1 MSTLETKKVPTD
13 AQSLTTRNGPS
24 PETPPKRRK
33 SAIGKFLLLL
43 LLGGAAVGAYDAYM
57 VGPDRVRRDVDRT
70 ISYVRQHG
78 PEPTEAT
85 AAPQPT
91 QTQPRPRPAWDGLV
105 RVRRDEAETLGL
117 VVVAVQSQVNPIK
130 L

>member
-1 MSTLETKKVPTD
+1 MSTLETKNVPTD
-13 AQSLTTRNGPS
+13 AQSLTTGNGPS
-24 PETPPKRRK
+24 PETPKRPK

-43 LLGGAAVGAYDAYM
+43 LLGGAAVGAYYAYS

-91 QTQPRPRPAWDGLV
+91 QARPKPRPAWDGLV

-117 VVVAVQSQVNPIK
+117 V
-130 L
+130 